1 VPVCPQAAALNNV
14 VLIGCDVGVNGSDLE
29 KLSKIGADIHES
41 RNLKTLFGTLDL
53 VMARVARRLVKVGI
67 DEGIVTGNTAIGVT
81 GRAGISGS
89 KPRLI
94 LEEIE
99 KLGLY
104 DLPEKNVVFVDD
116 GLARGAAV
124 MARCMNSMGTPKNPL
139 GGLRRGRCIL
149 KNRMDFE
156 TKKGGAAVPQQAHHE
171 KDTQAYFVGGHKRA

>member
-1 VPVCPQAAALNNV
+1 
-14 VLIGCDVGVNGSDLE
+14 
-29 KLSKIGADIHES
+29 
-41 RNLKTLFGTLDL
+41 
-53 VMARVARRLVKVGI
+53 VARRLVKVGI

-81 GRAGISGS
+81 GRAGISGN

-139 GGLRRGRCIL
+139 GGLRTGRCIL

-156 TKKGGAAVPQQAHHE
+156 TQKGGAAVPQESQPG
-171 KDTQAYFVGGHKRA
+171 KDTNAYFVGGHKRE